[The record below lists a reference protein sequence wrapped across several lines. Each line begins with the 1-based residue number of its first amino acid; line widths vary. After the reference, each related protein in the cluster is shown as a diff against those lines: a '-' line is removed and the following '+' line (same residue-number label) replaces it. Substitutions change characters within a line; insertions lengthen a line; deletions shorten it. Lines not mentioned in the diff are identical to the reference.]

1 MGRERRREDE
11 IGRVLQRLRDGD
23 EGLKGQYI
31 KGTIDGR
38 VVTKGRLPLV
48 YALDI
53 DGLDITSIDDRIPV
67 GAIRPSYHRPLWN
80 QPSSSLPS
88 SSLNLRASMAG
99 TCQIRL
105 LVPGVALLGSSS
117 AGGVEAGDC
126 VESRARRA
134 SRWSGIGLVVLE
146 SGTVSIMW

>member
-11 IGRVLQRLRDGD
+11 TPRILQRGD
-23 EGLKGQYI
+23 QGLKGQYI

-38 VVTKGRLPLV
+38 IVTKGSLPLV
-48 YALDI
+48 YALDA
-53 DGLDITSIDDRIPV
+53 DGLDITSIGDRTPV
-67 GAIRPSYHRPLWN
+67 GAIRPSYQRPLWN

-88 SSLNLRASMAG
+88 SSLNLRASIAG

-105 LVPGVALLGSSS
+105 LVPDAALVGSSS
-117 AGGVEAGDC
+117 AGGVEVGDW
-126 VESRARRA
+126 VESRARRV

-146 SGTVSIMW
+146 SGTVSTTW